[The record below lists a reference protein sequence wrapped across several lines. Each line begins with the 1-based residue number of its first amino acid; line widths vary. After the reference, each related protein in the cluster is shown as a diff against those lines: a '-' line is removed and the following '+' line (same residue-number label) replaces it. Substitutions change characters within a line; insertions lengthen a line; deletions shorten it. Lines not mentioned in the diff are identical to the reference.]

1 MAAKGGEGR
10 QKHEPREEMVLL
22 CTSNCLSRHMAT
34 HKRFL
39 AWQECH
45 KLVLAVYKATECFPK
60 HELYGLTS
68 QLRRAALSA
77 AVNIVEGASK
87 KGRNEFR
94 RFLDM
99 SLGSLSEVE
108 YELEV
113 AGALGYLKDDVCSSL
128 TNQGRRAHF
137 LTWKLKISMND
148 AT

>member
-1 MAAKGGEGR
+1 
-10 QKHEPREEMVLL
+10 
-22 CTSNCLSRHMAT
+22 MAT

-60 HELYGLTS
+60 HELYSLTS
-68 QLRRAALSA
+68 QVRRAALSA

-94 RFLDM
+94 RFLDI
-99 SLGSLSEVE
+99 SLGSVSELE

-113 AGALGYLKDDVCSSL
+113 AGALGYLNEGVCSRL
-128 TNQGRRAHF
+128 VNQARRAHF
-137 LTWKLKISMND
+137 LMWKLKMSMSD
-148 AT
+148 AG

>member
-1 MAAKGGEGR
+1 
-10 QKHEPREEMVLL
+10 
-22 CTSNCLSRHMAT
+22 MAT

-45 KLVLAVYKATECFPK
+45 KLVLTVYKATECFPK

-77 AVNIVEGASK
+77 AVNIVEGASRR
-87 KGRNEFR
+87 GRNELR
-94 RFLDM
+94 RFLDI

-113 AGALGYLKDDVCSSL
+113 AGALGYLREDACPSL
-128 TNQGRRAHF
+128 MNQVRRAHF
-137 LTWKLKISMND
+137 LTWKLKTSLNVPS
-148 AT
+148 

>member
-1 MAAKGGEGR
+1 MGVVR
-10 QKHEPREEMVLL
+10 LP
-22 CTSNCLSRHMAT
+22 TSNGLFRYMAT

-45 KLVLAVYKATECFPK
+45 KLVLAIYQATECFPK
-60 HELYGLTS
+60 HETYGLTS

-94 RFLDM
+94 RFLDI

-113 AGALGYLKDDVCSSL
+113 AAALRYLKEEACPPL
-128 TNQGRRAHF
+128 TNQVRRAHF
-137 LTWKLKISMND
+137 LTWKLKMSMND
-148 AT
+148 S

>member
-1 MAAKGGEGR
+1 
-10 QKHEPREEMVLL
+10 MVSLATPNAL
-22 CTSNCLSRHMAT
+22 FTNMAT

-45 KLVLAVYKATECFPK
+45 KLVLAIYKTTECFPK
-60 HELYGLTS
+60 HETYGLTS

-77 AVNIVEGASK
+77 AVNIVEGAAK

-94 RFLDM
+94 RFLDI

-113 AGALGYLKDDVCSSL
+113 AAALRYLKEEAYSPL
-128 TNQGRRAHF
+128 TNQVRRAHF
-137 LTWKLKISMND
+137 LTWKLKMSMND
-148 AT
+148 S

>member
-1 MAAKGGEGR
+1 
-10 QKHEPREEMVLL
+10 
-22 CTSNCLSRHMAT
+22 MAT

-68 QLRRAALSA
+68 QVRRAALSA
-77 AVNIVEGASK
+77 AVNIVEGASR

-94 RFLDM
+94 RFLDIA
-99 SLGSLSEVE
+99 LGSLCEVE

-113 AGALGYLKDDVCSSL
+113 AAALGYLEEEVSSPL
-128 TNQGRRAHF
+128 ANQVRRAHF
-137 LTWKLKISMND
+137 LTWKLKTSMND
-148 AT
+148 PK

>member
-1 MAAKGGEGR
+1 
-10 QKHEPREEMVLL
+10 MVLL
-22 CTSNCLSRHMAT
+22 RASNCLFKRMAT

-60 HELYGLTS
+60 HETYGLTS

-94 RFLDM
+94 RFLDI

-113 AGALGYLKDDVCSSL
+113 AAALRYLKDETCSPL
-128 TNQGRRAHF
+128 TNQVRRAHF
-137 LTWKLKISMND
+137 LTWKLKMSMND
-148 AT
+148 S